1 MVMKLK
7 IFMITYCSLIDSSH
21 TFLALI
27 SFDCAL
33 MKDEHDY
40 PQVFFKECKYINKK
54 VIRHTNNNLS
64 DSSYSDE
71 SDEEQI

>member
-1 MVMKLK
+1 MKLQT
-7 IFMITYCSLIDSSH
+7 FMITHCSLIDSSH
-21 TFLALI
+21 TVLALI
-27 SFDCAL
+27 SFDCSL
-33 MKDEHDY
+33 KKDGNDY
-40 PQVFFKECKYINKK
+40 PQGFFKQCKYIKKK